1 MSIILPIDEL
11 KIVEKRFVGK
21 IFYFIKVNE
30 ELIEKEIIIDTF
42 KKIPLDPFY
51 FNKPIMIGKKIV
63 FEKDKKPRV
72 GYYPLVIVQNALKPP
87 NHLYRVDDALIA
99 GINMGTDIKPKW
111 ETRFFHKHCLD
122 EKTWE
127 NVENLLKNIHS

>member
-1 MSIILPIDEL
+1 MSIVLPKDEL
-11 KIVEKRFVGK
+11 KMVGKRFVG
-21 IFYFIKVNE
+21 IAHYFIKVNG
-30 ELIEKEIIIDTF
+30 ELIEEKIIIDTF
-42 KKIPLDPFY
+42 KKRPLDPFY
-51 FNKPIMIGKKIV
+51 FNKPILIGKKIV

-72 GYYPLVIVQNALKPP
+72 GYYPLVIVKNALKPP

-99 GINMGTDIKPKW
+99 GINMGSDNNPKW

-127 NVENLLKNIHS
+127 NAKNLLI